1 MDDVVCLGSRSGRAT
16 FAFSSY
22 FSRLLAANSTQYK
35 SFIVKLKMA
44 NSKWTYQGKTRR
56 VSCHKKYDIE
66 IPQSGTNRSAAP
78 PIACKQNQ
86 QKGVQEKVSFCCRV
100 S

>member
-44 NSKWTYQGKTRR
+44 NSKWTYQGKSRTFIPFFDAVSCYLMQVQHRIR
-56 VSCHKKYDIE
+56 KKIGNLDVMKLDESCHK
-66 IPQSGTNRSAAP
+66 
-78 PIACKQNQ
+78 
-86 QKGVQEKVSFCCRV
+86 
-100 S
+100 